1 MGDKSCYMGAGGY
14 SGYMG
19 SGTQGTG
26 YAREEYAGNIGSSC
40 GGGGGGG
47 GGGGPERG
55 PYLGC
60 TGAYGGPYGS
70 APSQDTTPKPQSNYA
85 GNVSGSDAQA
95 SCYFAPK

>member
-40 GGGGGGG
+40 G
-47 GGGGPERG
+47 
-55 PYLGC
+55 GC